1 VTRSSRAAAEVVLP
15 ALRWDA
21 ERGFADLAA
30 DIERALALGV
40 GGFILFGGERE
51 PVRQLTDQLRAA
63 SRVPLLI
70 ASDLERGAGQQVRGL
85 TGLPPLM
92 GLTALGEEA
101 VREAARMTAIEARG
115 VGINWALGP
124 VADLDI
130 EPDNPIVQTRAFG
143 ADPAEVGR
151 LAVAWVGA
159 CQKEGVLA
167 CAKHFPG
174 HGRTTRDSHAELPVV
189 DVPSEV
195 LAMTDLAPFRAT
207 IDAGVAAVMTAHVA
221 FPALTGEMPATYAP
235 ALLSG
240 MLRSELGYQGLVV
253 TDALIMDG
261 ALSGRTPGESG
272 VLALTAG
279 CDLLLYPKDLDGV
292 VRAVEAAAARD
303 PAFAKGLEQ
312 SRARRDAA
320 ARLAKPPTRL
330 DQQVMLKHELRG
342 ADLAREAVRL
352 LRGAMPRLRRAVTI
366 TIVDDDVGGP
376 YALPP
381 RSAFSDELL
390 SLGLEVRPH
399 GGERVLLLFADVKSW
414 KGRAGL
420 SADSARRVAA
430 ALAVPA
436 VVVVFGH
443 PRRLAEVPGGHP
455 VLCAWSGD
463 EAMQHA
469 AARRLTEAT

>member
-1 VTRSSRAAAEVVLP
+1 VTRPSPAAEVVLP

-21 ERGFADLAA
+21 ERGFGHLAA

-51 PVRQLTDQLRAA
+51 AVRSLTDQLRAA
-63 SRVPLLI
+63 SRTPLLI

-92 GLTALGEEA
+92 GLAALGEDA
-101 VREAARMTAIEARG
+101 VREAAKVTALEARG
-115 VGINWALGP
+115 VGINWVLAP

-143 ADPAEVGR
+143 ADPAVVGR
-151 LAVAWVGA
+151 LAVAWIGA

-167 CAKHFPG
+167 CVKHFPG

-189 DVPSEV
+189 DVFPTV
-195 LAMTDLAPFRAT
+195 FATTDMVPFRAA

-221 FPALTGEMPATYAP
+221 YPELAGDQPATYSAT
-235 ALLSG
+235 LLSG
-240 MLRSELGYQGLVV
+240 LLRSEFGHSGLVV

-261 ALSGRTPGESG
+261 ALAGRTPGDSA
-272 VLALTAG
+272 VRALGAG

-292 VRAVEAAAARD
+292 VAAVDAAAERD
-303 PAFAKGLEQ
+303 AAFAGRIEQ

-320 ARLAKPPTRL
+320 ARLAKPPRPL
-330 DQQVMLKHELRG
+330 DAEAMRRHEARG
-342 ADLAREAVRL
+342 ADLARESVRL
-352 LRGAMPRLRRAVTI
+352 LRGMMPRVRGAVSVTV
-366 TIVDDDVGGP
+366 VDDDAGGP
-376 YALPP
+376 YTLPP
-381 RSAFSDELL
+381 RSVFAGELS
-390 SLGLEVRPH
+390 SLGVEVRPS
-399 GGERVLLLFADVKSW
+399 GGERIVLLFADVKSW

-420 SADSARRVAA
+420 SPESARHLEA
-430 ALAVPA
+430 ALAEPA

-443 PRRLAEVPGGHP
+443 PRRLADVPGDHP

-463 EAMQHA
+463 ETMQRA